1 MYLCQLYCLEYYCYF
16 CIILCTL
23 SGHSGWLASS
33 QALGLRHRA
42 VGAEERAKEKPLG
55 PAS

>member
-16 CIILCTL
+16 CIISCTL
-23 SGHSGWLASS
+23 SGHWVAGLE
-33 QALGLRHRA
+33 ALGLRHRA
-42 VGAEERAKEKPLG
+42 VGAEERAKEKPPG